1 MRRLDNI
8 DLRLLRI
15 FVTLAD
21 AGGFNDA
28 QIQLNLS
35 QSALSTHLAA
45 LERKLGGTLCE
56 RGRRGFR
63 LTEFGRTT
71 YSAARQLFADI
82 ETFDARVGGGKERM
96 SGRLRLAIVDG
107 VVSSPELGLQA
118 AIGRY
123 RERAPDVFLDL
134 DLATPRDLERLVS
147 EGTRD
152 ISIGPMSQKAPG
164 LTYVPFAREP
174 HTLYC
179 GAGHPL
185 FARPGGEEVDRAAV
199 EQAAFSV
206 RGYLHFDDIY
216 RANHPRPSATVMHME
231 AQVMMVLSGS
241 LIGFLPRHIG
251 DEWARRGLMRAVR
264 PDLYGFTSQHF
275 IAYRAAEPPHP
286 IVTAFVNELRG
297 RGRKSAAPEEKT
309 TRGSSQYTNDRDGN
323 ERRRPGLPAKALL

>member
-15 FVTLAD
+15 FVALAD

-63 LTEFGRTT
+63 LTEFGQAT
-71 YSAARQLFADI
+71 YTAARQLFADI
-82 ETFDARVGGGKERM
+82 EAFDARLGRGKERLT
-96 SGRLRLAIVDG
+96 GRLRIAIVDG
-107 VVSSPELGLQA
+107 VVSSPDLSLHGAL
-118 AIGRY
+118 GRY
-123 RERAPDVFLDL
+123 RRQAPDVFLDL
-134 DLATPRDLERLVS
+134 TLATPQDLERLVS
-147 EGTRD
+147 DGARD
-152 ISIGPMSQKAPG
+152 IGIGPMSQKAPG
-164 LTYVPFAREP
+164 LTYVPFVREP

-179 GAGHPL
+179 GSGHPL
-185 FARPGGEEVDRAAV
+185 FSQRDEEIDRDAV

-231 AQVMMVLSGS
+231 AQVMMILSGT

-251 DEWARRGLMRAVR
+251 DEWAQRGLMRAVR
-264 PDLYGFTSQHF
+264 PDIYSFTSQHF
-275 IAYRAAEPPHP
+275 ITYRTSDSARP
-286 IVTAFVNELRG
+286 VVQELVQHL
-297 RGRKSAAPEEKT
+297 RK
-309 TRGSSQYTNDRDGN
+309 
-323 ERRRPGLPAKALL
+323 PGETSPAS